1 MHRSDSTANSCVAS
15 NGSFFI
21 DQVSPPDVGEYR
33 RTLKSILGKLNLTRT
48 QATALKVKP
57 NSQLS
62 PYLEMCA
69 LRISAN
75 VSYAHASEDL
85 AVLTGITV
93 SSKTQ
98 QRLVHRQTFSPPSL
112 TQGVTQ
118 LSLDGG
124 NIRLI
129 TPKGEPCHW
138 RGYKAVRING
148 DRVGLAYYQ
157 DHTSLCLAVNRF
169 RFAARV
175 YCLGDGHVGIWKLYR
190 QMRLPTQ
197 QEQIL
202 DWFHLM
208 ENLHKVGGSLKRLQ
222 QAETFLWRGKIDE
235 AIDLF
240 CGLSKPQAKRFCQY
254 LRDHR
259 ERIPNYGYYQAEGIP
274 IGSGAVESLVKQ
286 IDRRTKI
293 SGAQWQEKHI
303 PKVLAHRCA
312 YLNRQLDSIFLLK
325 K

>member
-1 MHRSDSTANSCVAS
+1 
-15 NGSFFI
+15 
-21 DQVSPPDVGEYR
+21 
-33 RTLKSILGKLNLTRT
+33 
-48 QATALKVKP
+48 
-57 NSQLS
+57 
-62 PYLEMCA
+62 MCA
-69 LRISAN
+69 LRLSAN
-75 VSYAHASEDL
+75 VSYVHAAADL
-85 AVLTGITV
+85 AVLTGINV

-98 QRLVHRQTFSPPSL
+98 QRLVHRQTFSPPPIEKDI
-112 TQGVTQ
+112 TH

-129 TPKGEPCHW
+129 TPKGQPCQW
-138 RGYKAVRING
+138 RGYKALGING
-148 DRVGLAYYQ
+148 DGVGLAYYQ
-157 DHTSLCLAVNRF
+157 DNDSLCRSVNRL
-169 RFAARV
+169 RFAAMS
-175 YCLGDGHVGIWKLYR
+175 YCLGDGHAGIWKLYQ

-197 QEQIL
+197 HEQIL

-222 QAETFLWRGKIDE
+222 QAEALLWKGKIDE
-235 AIDLF
+235 TITLF
-240 CGLSKPQAKRFCQY
+240 TSLNKRQAQRFCQY

-293 SGAQWQEKHI
+293 SGAQWKDEHV
-303 PKVLAHRCA
+303 PKVLTHRCA
-312 YLNRQLDSIFLLK
+312 YLNQQLDPIFLSK